1 MEHAFKN
8 ISVIGTGPVGLIS
21 ALALSKMTDFEIT
34 IFGPKLSNDILEKD
48 TRTTAFMAPSIRL
61 LDKCGIWKNCNQ
73 NASPLKHLR
82 MIDDCG
88 ALIRAPE
95 CYFSAQ
101 ELDMPFFAQN
111 IPNSDLNKALI
122 EMILNGNKITWA
134 ETKAVTNIE
143 NKAEEVL
150 ITTQEEKTY
159 SADYC
164 IGADGRNSICRQATS
179 IETTK
184 WDYDQT
190 AIACAFTHSAP
201 HQATSTE
208 IHRTTGPM
216 TLIPLKEYRS
226 SLVWSLTPKEASR
239 ITALD
244 DDEFSSLLFENS
256 HAILGKI
263 TSVEPRKAFPITGL
277 KLNKFAENRIA
288 LVGEAAHVIP
298 PIGAQGM
305 NLGLRDAAHL
315 VDILKETPTNKV
327 QISKI
332 TDTYN
337 NARKTDIFSRTFVID
352 MLNKSLLLNNISLR
366 SLRTTGLTILRNF
379 KSMRQI
385 IMQQGLGDEMSL
397 PSLMKKQA

>member
-1 MEHAFKN
+1 MEQSLKN
-8 ISVIGTGPVGLIS
+8 ISIIGTGPVGLIS
-21 ALALSKMTDFEIT
+21 AIALSKMTDFKIT
-34 IFGPKLSNDILEKD
+34 LFGPKLSIDLLEKD
-48 TRTTAFMAPSIRL
+48 TRTTAFMAPSIQL
-61 LDKCGIWKNCNQ
+61 LDKCDIWKNCNQ

-88 ALIRAPE
+88 SLIRAPE
-95 CYFSAQ
+95 CYFSSQ
-101 ELDMPFFAQN
+101 ELDMPYFAQN

-122 EMILNGNKITWA
+122 EMILDENKITWI
-134 ETKAVTNIE
+134 ETEAVTNIE
-143 NKAEEVL
+143 NNKDNVL
-150 ITTQEEKTY
+150 ITTSEEKTH

-179 IETTK
+179 IETSK

-190 AIACAFTHSAP
+190 AIACAFTHSEP
-201 HQATSTE
+201 HKATSTE

-216 TLIPLKEYRS
+216 TLIPLEENRS

-256 HAILGKI
+256 HAILGEI

-277 KLNKFAENRIA
+277 KLDKFAENRIA

-315 VDILKETPTNKV
+315 IDILKNAV
-327 QISKI
+327 SNHDLIAKI
-332 TDTYN
+332 TDEYN
-337 NARKTDIFSRTFVID
+337 KSRKTDIMSRTFVID

-366 SLRTTGLTILRNF
+366 SIRTAGLTILRNF
-379 KSMRQI
+379 KSMRQM
-385 IMQQGLGDEMSL
+385 IMQQGLGDEMNL

>member
-1 MEHAFKN
+1 MRHP
-8 ISVIGTGPVGLIS
+8 ISDIAIIGTGPVGLITAI
-21 ALALSKMTDFEIT
+21 ALAKETNFQINL
-34 IFGPKLSNDILEKD
+34 FGLKPDEKFLAKD
-48 TRTTAFMAPSIRL
+48 TRTTAFMAPSIIL
-61 LDKCGIWKNCNQ
+61 LENCSIWSDCKK

-88 ALIRAPE
+88 SLIRAPD
-95 CYFSAQ
+95 CHFSSQ
-101 ELDMPFFAQN
+101 ELDMPYFAQN

-122 EMILNGNKITWA
+122 KMISEENKITWI
-134 ETKAVTNIE
+134 ETEAVTNIE
-143 NKAEEVL
+143 NNKDNVL
-150 ITTQEEKTY
+150 ITTSEEKTH

-179 IETTK
+179 IETSK

-190 AIACAFTHSAP
+190 AIACAFTHSEP
-201 HQATSTE
+201 HKATSTE

-216 TLIPLKEYRS
+216 TLIPLEENRS

-244 DDEFSSLLFENS
+244 DDEFSRLLYENS
-256 HAILGKI
+256 HAILGEI

-277 KLNKFAENRIA
+277 KLDKFAENRIA

-315 VDILKETPTNKV
+315 IDILKNAPSNHDL
-327 QISKI
+327 IAKI
-332 TDTYN
+332 TDEYN
-337 NARKTDIFSRTFVID
+337 KSRKTDIMSRTFVID

-366 SLRTTGLTILRNF
+366 SIRTAGLTILRNS
-379 KSMRQI
+379 KSMRQM
-385 IMQQGLGDEMSL
+385 IMQQGLGEKQSL
-397 PSLMKKQA
+397 PELMKVNV

>member
-1 MEHAFKN
+1 MEPRLKT

-21 ALALSKMTDFEIT
+21 AISLSKMTNFEIT
-34 IFGPKLSNDILEKD
+34 LFGPKLSDEILKKD
-48 TRTTAFMAPSIRL
+48 TRTTAFMAPSIQL

-88 ALIRAPE
+88 SLIRAPE

-122 EMILNGNKITWA
+122 EIILDDEKINWI
-134 ETKAVTNIE
+134 ETRAVTKID
-143 NKAEEVL
+143 NKPEEAL
-150 ITTQEEKTY
+150 ITTSEGNTY

-179 IETTK
+179 IETNK
-184 WDYDQT
+184 WEYDQT
-190 AIACAFTHSAP
+190 AISCAFTHSVP
-201 HQATSTE
+201 HNATSTE

-216 TLIPLKEYRS
+216 TLIPLEEYRS
-226 SLVWSLTPKEASR
+226 SLVWSLTPKEATR
-239 ITALD
+239 ITTLS
-244 DDEFSSLLFENS
+244 DEEFKTLLFEYS

-263 TSVEPRKAFPITGL
+263 TSLAPRKAFPITGL

-288 LVGEAAHVIP
+288 LVGEAAHVVP

-315 VDILKETPTNKV
+315 VDILKVIPSAKT
-327 QISKI
+327 QITTI
-332 TDTYN
+332 TDEYN
-337 NARKTDIFSRTFVID
+337 KTRKTDIYSRTFVID
-352 MLNKSLLLNNISLR
+352 LLNKSLLLNNISLR
-366 SLRTTGLTILRNF
+366 TIRSAGLSILRNV
-379 KSMRQI
+379 KSMRQM

-397 PSLMKKQA
+397 PSLMKKEA